1 MTPALLREAGQLLYG
16 DRWQSALAD
25 ALGVRRDTV
34 RRWGTRENIPAGAW
48 SDINALLNKRVCD
61 MAEFMAS
68 DEYVKRIG

>member
-1 MTPALLREAGQLLYG
+1 MTPDLLREAGQLLYG

-48 SDINALLNKRVCD
+48 SDILMLVQERREEIILWYEAN
-61 MAEFMAS
+61 
-68 DEYVKRIG
+68 G